1 MCIVHWYIR
10 STRRKNTLVTII
22 SVAVGALIGE
32 LIDIDKW
39 VNKLGAFYKVNFLKE
54 IKRFYSRGFYII

>member
-54 IKRFYSRGFYII
+54 IKKIL

>member
-39 VNKLGAFYKVNFLKE
+39 VNKLGAFLQSKFSKGNKKIL
-54 IKRFYSRGFYII
+54 